1 MFCSRRLLYVDGSSL
16 YKFVVLSAAIKSL
29 DSFSIRLVSF
39 LSLLRKGLLT

>member
-1 MFCSRRLLYVDGSSL
+1 MNGMRSGVLYFLVGL
-16 YKFVVLSAAIKSL
+16 LSAAIKSL